1 MEKEIFRTVKYATA
15 DAVKFEKIAQKL
27 GRSQRVVFSQMVD
40 YFYRSKKDP
49 VDFNDEL
56 LKTTIVKGQKDA
68 VGFIRTQEKE
78 LLIPMKRDMTI
89 MIESQKKLIDC
100 FNNQVLAQNNSLLQ
114 KQQEQAA
121 KFSGYD
127 QLMKLIS
134 SRMDTK
140 ESLKREFSLILD
152 NYIKIRD
159 SYGMMTSGKEKE
171 ELANGARYQLKL
183 L

>member
-1 MEKEIFRTVKYATA
+1 MEDINVKSIRYPVATDKKLGSLA
-15 DAVKFEKIAQKL
+15 HKL
-27 GRSQRVVFSQMVD
+27 GRTKKLLFIQMVD

-68 VGFIRTQEKE
+68 VGFIRIQEKE

-134 SRMDTK
+134 SKLDTK